1 MMKQIS
7 DATRRISVFLP
18 FALEPDVA
26 LGLILS
32 AMDAKRGL
40 EENNCARREGVWK
53 VGELA
58 KRTGLSVRALHH
70 YGEVGLL
77 APSGRTE
84 GRGDRLYSEADV
96 LRLQQI
102 ASLRSL
108 GFSLDEIRGC
118 LDEEGFSPSRVI
130 GLHIARLRERIELEK
145 RLCERLEAVARR
157 LEAEGSAEEASAR
170 GFVEAVMEVTR
181 MSEMAERYYTPEQ
194 RERLER
200 HRKALGE
207 ERIREVAAEWPP
219 LIERVRAEMEA
230 GTDPSDE
237 RVRRLAKRWK
247 ELVGEMTAG
256 DPEILRSMSEMWRG
270 EETVGGMDAA
280 RMREM
285 MAYVYRAAG
294 TTPEQRP

>member
-1 MMKQIS
+1 
-7 DATRRISVFLP
+7 
-18 FALEPDVA
+18 
-26 LGLILS
+26 
-32 AMDAKRGL
+32 MDAKRGI
-40 EENNCARREGVWK
+40 EEKDSARREAVWK
-53 VGELA
+53 VGDLA
-58 KRTGLSVRALHH
+58 RRTGLSVRALHH
-70 YGEVGLL
+70 YEEVGLL
-77 APSGRTE
+77 VPSGRTE

-108 GFSLDEIRGC
+108 GFSLGEIREC
-118 LDEEGFSPSRVI
+118 LDDEEGLSPSRVI
-130 GLHIARLRERIELEK
+130 GLHIARLKERIELEE
-145 RLCERLEAVARR
+145 RLCERLEAVAAR
-157 LEAEGSAEEASAR
+157 LDAEEGSAEEASAG

-207 ERIREVAAEWPP
+207 ERIREVAAEWPG
-219 LIERVRAEMEA
+219 LIEKVGAEMEA

-247 ELVGEMTAG
+247 ELVGEMTGG
-256 DPEILRSMSEMWRG
+256 DPKILRSMSEMWRG

-285 MAYVYRAAG
+285 MSYVYEAA
-294 TTPEQRP
+294 EAAS